1 MTCVTGYNGKMKLL
15 MESRQN
21 RMITVFLEKNQ
32 NETGRIMHKD
42 EFD

>member
-1 MTCVTGYNGKMKLL
+1 MENEITHGKSIK
-15 MESRQN
+15 SDDNSFFR
-21 RMITVFLEKNQ
+21 KNQ